1 MRPLA
6 AGRGTRVAA
15 GVGESPSNYTG
26 VALRCCCYC
35 HTTRYCRHTRLPGL
49 CRTLSISLSLFTRRN
64 QCLVERGSV
73 GWVKGSVSVQ
83 VTLAPG
89 VSPIATFD
97 RPCCHRILNEK
108 RAVQVHHQ
116 RRNRSD
122 GMDWNFQVC
131 GPSRPWVPVNCVVS
145 HSQ

>member
-1 MRPLA
+1 MTDETPGGRTVDHHGQQGLGKALQLHWCCPTLLLLPHHPL
-6 AGRGTRVAA
+6 
-15 GVGESPSNYTG
+15 
-26 VALRCCCYC
+26 
-35 HTTRYCRHTRLPGL
+35 LPTHSATWPV

-64 QCLVERGSV
+64 QCWVEEVWGRLRD
-73 GWVKGSVSVQ
+73 Q
-83 VTLAPG
+83 CR
-89 VSPIATFD
+89 SPMATFD

-108 RAVQVHHQ
+108 LAVQVHHH

-122 GMDWNFQVC
+122 GEYWNFQVC